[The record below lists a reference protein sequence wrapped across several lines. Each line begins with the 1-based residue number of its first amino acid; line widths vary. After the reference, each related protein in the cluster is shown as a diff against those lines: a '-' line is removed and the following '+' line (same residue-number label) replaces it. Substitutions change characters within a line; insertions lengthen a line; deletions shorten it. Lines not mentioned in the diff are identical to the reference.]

1 MIYCAM
7 QDTLARG
14 EKYLSK
20 LNISRSLMRIFKEVL
35 EDTFARSEKYL
46 SKLNISR
53 SLMRIFAHII

>member
-1 MIYCAM
+1 M

-35 EDTFARSEKYL
+35 EDTLARCEKYL
-46 SKLNISR
+46 SKFNISR